1 MREHLRFV
9 EIDQD
14 EFAATAD
21 ADNARASKLSIERS
35 LRRRRDEFW
44 QQNLAGHNSA
54 SNQDA
59 TQRAHH
65 LFDFRQLRH
74 ERESEGSRGRKSKA
88 RSLLY
93 GCCFHEGG
101 CRGLG
106 SSTCR

>member
-21 ADNARASKLSIERS
+21 ADNARASKLSIERC
-35 LRRRRDEFW
+35 LRLRRDEFW

-54 SNQDA
+54 PNQHT

-65 LFDFRQLRH
+65 LFDLRQLRH
-74 ERESEGSRGRKSKA
+74 ERESEVSRCRKSKT

-93 GCCFHEGG
+93 GLCSHQ
-101 CRGLG
+101 
-106 SSTCR
+106 